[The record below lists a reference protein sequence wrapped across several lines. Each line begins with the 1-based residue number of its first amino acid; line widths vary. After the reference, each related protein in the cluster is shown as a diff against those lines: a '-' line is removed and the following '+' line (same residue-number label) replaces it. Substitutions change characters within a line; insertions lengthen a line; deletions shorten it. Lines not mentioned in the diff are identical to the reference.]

1 MAQIFNPKILIVED
15 DLDIAEILKF
25 QIQKMGYKAEHTTNG
40 EGALALLNKNVY
52 DLVIMDWMLPGLSGV
67 EITQIIRKM
76 DSLKDIAIL
85 MLTARSESQ
94 DIVEGLEAGA
104 DDYMTKPF
112 EADIFNARIHTL
124 LRRAKRMAIAQ
135 VSMVTEP
142 ESPPMDDI
150 TVGAVR
156 VSLKSYKAF
165 VDDQEISLTPS
176 EFKLLAT
183 MMLDRGRV
191 LTRGRLIEEVQG
203 EGITVIGRTIDTHVF
218 GLRKKLGSYSKLIE
232 TIRGV
237 GYRVREDLFETNA

>member
-85 MLTARSESQ
+85 MLTARSES
-94 DIVEGLEAGA
+94 
-104 DDYMTKPF
+104 DYMTKPF